1 MILELIVVGVGGI
14 LVGIIIG
21 YPIYKKTKILDK
33 IENRA
38 RNKILNDPELL
49 KKELDKN
56 SIYET
61 NKNED
66 TVKLVP
72 VVIEKDGKKVLE
84 IKKEPF
90 KLKTSTL
97 SRSRTKTED
106 QASENLKRQ
115 SILSEEDL
123 DRQVTETTSGEG
135 TIEDAKEETE
145 DGRL

>member
-1 MILELIVVGVGGI
+1 VGVGGI

-38 RNKILNDPELL
+38 INKILNDPELL
-49 KKELDKN
+49 KEKLDKN

-61 NKNED
+61 NKNDD

-97 SRSRTKTED
+97 SRPRTKTKD

-135 TIEDAKEETE
+135 NIEEIREETE
-145 DGRL
+145 DGKL